1 MSGINRSEPSTQAT
15 QTTQKTDKEIPK
27 SLNEEKA
34 KICAAKKRVELAPSN
49 KGYKIPFASS
59 KEELVNI
66 SALNTAEK
74 VETLR
79 APSKKRSLKELAD
92 VASVIAPSKFPKTS
106 TSTTQERKRSINFPC
121 PEELTA
127 KKLKNQLT

>member
-1 MSGINRSEPSTQAT
+1 MSGINRSQPSTQAT

-27 SLNEEKA
+27 SLNEEKV
-34 KICAAKKRVELAPSN
+34 KICAAKNRVELAPSS

-92 VASVIAPSKFPKTS
+92 VASGIAPSKFPKAS

-127 KKLKNQLT
+127 KKLKIS